1 MLAGGGFTAQ
11 IACLGLASHLVIT
24 LFATPRLMLWKKDT
38 TPATTGITATAK
50 EIIAD
55 ELRPI
60 QTGIEQLHSLSSAVY
75 DQVFNT
81 QSLGKLVQPISA

>member
-11 IACLGLASHLVIT
+11 IACLGLASHLVVT

-60 QTGIEQLHSLSSAVY
+60 QTGIKQLHKLSSTVCNH
-75 DQVFNT
+75 VFNT
-81 QSLGKLVQPISA
+81 TGLGQVPKMAT